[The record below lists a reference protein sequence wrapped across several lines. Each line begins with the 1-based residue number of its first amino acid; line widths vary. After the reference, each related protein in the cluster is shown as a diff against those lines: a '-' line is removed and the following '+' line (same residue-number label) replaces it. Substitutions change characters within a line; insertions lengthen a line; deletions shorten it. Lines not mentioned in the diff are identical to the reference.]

1 MTLRSSMYSRGGTVG
16 SVHTEPERCQAGAGG
31 AAGSACSEPS
41 ILCSVL
47 GDSWLL
53 ARLLVSSL
61 SVPVFSVF
69 VLSLS
74 TVDASQGCIRK
85 EHRCAQVSGLGHS
98 LSFLAPGVSHYSGV
112 LGLQALVHSFRMA
125 GEGLRECAPFP
136 SKQGINDSVTG
147 TQ

>member
-1 MTLRSSMYSRGGTVG
+1 MDSRGGTVG
-16 SVHTEPERCQAGAGG
+16 SVHAEPEICQAGAEG
-31 AAGSACSEPS
+31 AAGSACSEPRS
-41 ILCSVL
+41 SEPSPPVL
-47 GDSWLL
+47 GDSRLL

-85 EHRCAQVSGLGHS
+85 EHRCAQLSGLGQN

-112 LGLQALVHSFRMA
+112 LGL
-125 GEGLRECAPFP
+125 
-136 SKQGINDSVTG
+136 
-147 TQ
+147 

>member
-1 MTLRSSMYSRGGTVG
+1 MDSRGGTVG
-16 SVHTEPERCQAGAGG
+16 SVHTEPERCQVGAEG

-47 GDSWLL
+47 GDSRLL

-74 TVDASQGCIRK
+74 AVDASQGCIRK
-85 EHRCAQVSGLGHS
+85 EHRCAVRFGSEPVLSCTRGLS
-98 LSFLAPGVSHYSGV
+98 L
-112 LGLQALVHSFRMA
+112 
-125 GEGLRECAPFP
+125 LRSSWFV
-136 SKQGINDSVTG
+136 GTG
-147 TQ
+147 AFV